1 MEQDGENTKIDYQ
14 PYVMSVWP
22 VLFAFVAISM
32 MVLFLGRIGADFRNA
47 GDHNLNAQMHAGDDS
62 NSR

>member
-1 MEQDGENTKIDYQ
+1 MDQDGENTKIDYQ

-32 MVLFLGRIGADFRNA
+32 MVLFLGRMGADFRHAGNHNPDAPALA
-47 GDHNLNAQMHAGDDS
+47 GDQ
-62 NSR
+62 